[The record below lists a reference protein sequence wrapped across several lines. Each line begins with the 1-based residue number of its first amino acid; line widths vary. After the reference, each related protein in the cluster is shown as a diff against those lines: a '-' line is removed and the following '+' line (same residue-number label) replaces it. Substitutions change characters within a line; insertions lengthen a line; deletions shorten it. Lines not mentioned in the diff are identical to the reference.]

1 MSYVNVPIPDSNVV
15 VVTIKKANL
24 REVDGFSKRYID
36 ICFSCANEELACM
49 DETKGV
55 LFLNE
60 LLADLKTP
68 LLSEGQIMGWKRK
81 KMASL
86 RHIHYEIVQ
95 EDETEIIISIPT
107 DGIVVDELDSS
118 IVYRGKN

>member
-1 MSYVNVPIPDSNVV
+1 MCYVNVKIPDSNVV
-15 VVTIKKANL
+15 VVVIEKANL
-24 REVDGFSKRYID
+24 REIGGFSKRYID

-68 LLSEGQIMGWKRK
+68 LLSEGQVMGWKRK
-81 KMASL
+81 KMTSL
-86 RHIHYEIVQ
+86 HHIRYEIIQ
-95 EDETEIIISIPT
+95 EDETELIISIPT
-107 DGIVVDELDSS
+107 DGVVVDELDSS

>member
-1 MSYVNVPIPDSNVV
+1 MVLVNVKIPDSNVV
-15 VVTIKKANL
+15 VVAIKKENL
-24 REVDGFSKRYID
+24 REIDGFSKRYID

-68 LLSEGQIMGWKRK
+68 LISEGQVMGWKRK
-81 KMASL
+81 KMTSL
-86 RHIHYEIVQ
+86 RHIRYDIVQ
-95 EDETEIIISIPT
+95 EDETKLIIAIPT
-107 DGIVVDELDSS
+107 DGVVVDELDRS
-118 IVYRGKN
+118 IVYRDKE